1 MNIFF
6 TLFSVFVI
14 GASFGWV
21 LELLFRRTVHGKWIN
36 PGFMTGPCLP
46 LYGFWHVLLYLFCMI
61 DFSFIGSK
69 ALATAVRIIIL
80 TLLLT
85 GIEYITG
92 LIFVKRFHVK
102 LWDYSKQW
110 GNIGGIVCPLFSL
123 AWGAIGTS
131 YCFLLEPH
139 IEKLVSKMVSSPICV
154 YLLGTYMG
162 VLTVDLFYS
171 FNIVSKIKKWAVE
184 QKFDVRYENLKSAIQ
199 SRARALKRK
208 HNFLLPFKSTEGIA
222 GELENYRNSER
233 ENPK

>member
-46 LYGFWHVLLYLFCMI
+46 LYGFGHVLLYLFCMI

-102 LWDYSKQW
+102 LWDYS
-110 GNIGGIVCPLFSL
+110 NIGGIVCPLFSL

>member
-46 LYGFWHVLLYLFCMI
+46 LYGFGHVLLYLFCMI

-69 ALATAVRIIIL
+69 ALATAVIIIIL

-162 VLTVDLFYS
+162 VLTV
-171 FNIVSKIKKWAVE
+171 E

>member
-1 MNIFF
+1 
-6 TLFSVFVI
+6 
-14 GASFGWV
+14 
-21 LELLFRRTVHGKWIN
+21 
-36 PGFMTGPCLP
+36 
-46 LYGFWHVLLYLFCMI
+46 
-61 DFSFIGSK
+61 
-69 ALATAVRIIIL
+69 
-80 TLLLT
+80 
-85 GIEYITG
+85 
-92 LIFVKRFHVK
+92 
-102 LWDYSKQW
+102 
-110 GNIGGIVCPLFSL
+110 
-123 AWGAIGTS
+123 
-131 YCFLLEPH
+131 
-139 IEKLVSKMVSSPICV
+139 MVSSPICV